1 MPRSCTGP
9 VCIGSVGEL
18 LVEFICAEKDQR
30 HLHPAP
36 YVGPFP
42 SGAPGIFIDQAAR
55 IARPLGG
62 RAVFAGAVGDDA
74 FGTVVLQR
82 LQADGVRPGLIRV
95 IRGVPTGTAHVGYN
109 SDGSRDF
116 VFNMAHSAAAH
127 LPSGAEIEAGFLAA
141 GITVLH
147 ISGSL
152 LGNASM
158 RAAAVDICQRLHARG
173 VTISLDPNIRTEL
186 LTDRAYLDA
195 VTLLMGLASY
205 VLPSDADADILFPEQ
220 PFETWSAHLMTRGTR
235 AVVLKRGDKG
245 CIARDASATVTLPAH
260 PVTVVDPTGAGDC
273 FCATFVTL
281 MASGLHLAE
290 ALAHAN
296 AAGALAV
303 GKLGPMEGN
312 SSMAE
317 IAAFLKHPT
326 GA

>member
-1 MPRSCTGP
+1 MSG

-18 LVEFICAEKDQR
+18 LVEFVCTEKDHR

-55 IARPLGG
+55 IAGGLGG
-62 RAVFAGAVGDDA
+62 RAVFAGAVGDDP
-74 FGTVVLQR
+74 FGTVILQR
-82 LQADGVRPGLIRV
+82 LKADGVDPSLIRV
-95 IRGVPTGTAHVGYN
+95 IPGVPTGTAHVSYN

-116 VFNMAHSAAAH
+116 VFNMAQSAAAH
-127 LPSGAEIEAGFLAA
+127 LPSGDRIEAGFLAA

-147 ISGSL
+147 ISGSM
-152 LGNASM
+152 LGNAAM
-158 RAAAVDICQRLHARG
+158 RAAAVDVCERLHARG
-173 VTISLDPNIRTEL
+173 VAISIDPNIRTEL

-195 VTLLMGLASY
+195 VNRIMALAAY
-205 VLPSDADADILFPEQ
+205 VLPSDADAELLFPGQE
-220 PFETWSAHLMTRGTR
+220 FNDWSAQLLANGAR
-235 AVVLKRGDKG
+235 AIVLKRGDQG
-245 CIARDASATVTLPAH
+245 CVGRDAGGTVDLPAH
-260 PVTVVDPTGAGDC
+260 AVSVVDPTGAGDC

-281 MASGLHLAE
+281 MASGLPLAQ
-290 ALAHAN
+290 ALAQAN

-312 SSMAE
+312 STLAE
-317 IAAFLKHPT
+317 IAAVLKQAT

>member
-1 MPRSCTGP
+1 MSG

-18 LVEFICAEKDQR
+18 LVEFVCTEKDRR
-30 HLHPAP
+30 HLRAAP

-55 IARPLGG
+55 IAGGLGG

-74 FGTVVLQR
+74 FGEVILRR
-82 LQADGVRPGLIRV
+82 LRDDGVDTGLIGV
-95 IRGVPTGTAHVGYN
+95 IPGVPTGTAHVSYN

-127 LPSGAEIEAGFLAA
+127 LPTGDRIEAGFLAA

-147 ISGSL
+147 ISGSM
-152 LGNASM
+152 LGGAAM
-158 RAAAVDICQRLHARG
+158 RAAAVDACARLHAKG
-173 VTISLDPNIRTEL
+173 VAISIDPNIRTEL
-186 LTDRAYLDA
+186 MTDRGYLDA
-195 VTLLMGLASY
+195 VTRIMAMAAY
-205 VLPSDADADILFPEQ
+205 VLPSDADAGLLFPGEA
-220 PFETWSAHLMTRGTR
+220 FDSWSARLLTNGAR
-235 AVVLKRGDKG
+235 AVVLKRGNQG
-245 CIARDASATVTLPAH
+245 CMGRDAGGMVDLAAH
-260 PVTVVDPTGAGDC
+260 PVAVVDPTGAGDC

-281 MASGLHLAE
+281 AAAGLPLAK
-290 ALAHAN
+290 ALAQAN

-312 SSMAE
+312 STLAE
-317 IAAFLKHPT
+317 IAAVLKPE

>member
-1 MPRSCTGP
+1 MSG
-9 VCIGSVGEL
+9 VFIGSVGEL
-18 LVEFICAEKDQR
+18 LVEFVCSEKDLR
-30 HLHPAP
+30 HLSPAP

-55 IARPLGG
+55 IAGGLGG

-74 FGTVVLQR
+74 FGEVILRR
-82 LQADGVRPGLIRV
+82 LKADGVETGLIGV
-95 IRGVPTGTAHVGYN
+95 IPGVPTGTAHVSYN

-116 VFNMAHSAAAH
+116 VFNMAHSAAGRMPAA
-127 LPSGAEIEAGFLAA
+127 AEVEAGFLAA

-147 ISGSL
+147 ISGSM
-152 LGNASM
+152 LGNAAM

-173 VTISLDPNIRTEL
+173 VAISIDPNIRTEL

-205 VLPSDADADILFPEQ
+205 VLPSDADAELLFPGQ
-220 PFETWSAHLMTRGTR
+220 AFEDWSARLLAQGAR
-235 AVVLKRGDKG
+235 AVVLKRGDQG
-245 CIARDASATVTLPAH
+245 CFGRDASATVALPAH

-281 MASGLHLAE
+281 MAAGQPLAH
-290 ALAHAN
+290 ALAQAN

-312 SSMAE
+312 SSLTE
-317 IAAFLKHPT
+317 IAALLKHPT

>member
-1 MPRSCTGP
+1 MPRSRTGP

-18 LVEFICAEKDQR
+18 LVEFVCSEKDLR

-55 IARPLGG
+55 ISRGLGG

-74 FGTVVLQR
+74 FGTVLLER
-82 LQADGVRPGLIRV
+82 LKADGVDQELIRV
-95 IRGVPTGTAHVGYN
+95 IPGIPTGTAHVSYN
-109 SDGSRDF
+109 TDGSRDF
-116 VFNMAHSAAAH
+116 VFNMAHSAAGH
-127 LPSGAEIEAGFLAA
+127 LPTGAEAEAGFLAA
-141 GITVLH
+141 GVTVLH
-147 ISGSL
+147 ISGSM
-152 LGNASM
+152 LGNAAM

-173 VTISLDPNIRTEL
+173 VAISIDPNIRTEL
-186 LTDRAYLDA
+186 LTDRGYLDA
-195 VTLLMGLASY
+195 VDLLIGLASY
-205 VLPSDADADILFPEQ
+205 VLPSDADAELLYPGQ
-220 PFETWSAHLMTRGTR
+220 RFEDWSARILAEGARV
-235 AVVLKRGDKG
+235 VVLKRGDQG
-245 CIARDASATVTLPAH
+245 CIGRDASSTVALPAH

-281 MASGLHLAE
+281 MAADQPLE
-290 ALAHAN
+290 QALAQAN

-312 SSMAE
+312 SSLAE
-317 IAAFLKHPT
+317 IAALLKHPT